1 MLKSSTIQL
10 LRFPFSFFLMPVYLF
25 ALSSLLKPEWSR
37 AIVIFIILH
46 VLVYPSSNAY
56 NSYMDRDKGSI
67 GGVKTPME
75 PTRQL
80 FTISLL
86 LDGIAIVIGFFISS
100 LFASGIFLY
109 ILASRAYS
117 YRGIRLKKNPFIGY
131 LTVIVFQGGVT
142 FWLVY
147 YGSHPLKTLHVP
159 VSGMLASSLLTGGLY
174 PLTQIYQHEADRMDG
189 VTSISALL
197 GYKGTFVFAS
207 IIFLFAFIVLAYHF
221 FSGLEIKQFLLLQ
234 TLMLPVL
241 VYFFV
246 WAARVWKNTSAAD
259 FSSTMKMTVLAS
271 CCTNAAFITLIIWRF
286 FE

>member
-1 MLKSSTIQL
+1 
-10 LRFPFSFFLMPVYLF
+10 MPVYLF
-25 ALSSLLKPEWSR
+25 ALSSLLKPNWSR
-37 AIVIFIILH
+37 AILIFFILH

-80 FTISLL
+80 FTVSLL
-86 LDGIAIVIGFFISS
+86 LDGIAIVSAFFISNF
-100 LFASGIFLY
+100 FAAGILLY

-117 YRGIRLKKNPFIGY
+117 YRGIRLKKYPIAGY
-131 LTVIVFQGGVT
+131 LTVIIFQGGVT

-147 YGSHPLKTLHVP
+147 HGSHPTQTVHVP
-159 VSGMLASSLLTGGLY
+159 VNAMLASSLLIGGLY
-174 PLTQIYQHEADRMDG
+174 PLTQVYQHEADKTDG
-189 VTSISALL
+189 VTSISLLL
-197 GYKGTFVFAS
+197 GYKGTFVFTA
-207 IIFLFAFIVLAYHF
+207 IIFLFAFIVLAYYF
-221 FSGLEIKQFLLLQ
+221 FSGLEMMQFLLLQ
-234 TLMLPVL
+234 IFMIPVL
-241 VYFFV
+241 IYFFI

-259 FSSTMKMTVLAS
+259 FSSTMRMNILAS

>member
-37 AIVIFIILH
+37 AIVIFLILH
-46 VLVYPSSNAY
+46 LLVYPSSNAY
-56 NSYMDRDKGSI
+56 NSYMDRDQGSI
-67 GGVKTPME
+67 GGIKAPMQ

-80 FTISLL
+80 FTVSLL
-86 LDGIAIVIGFFISS
+86 LDGIAIASGFFISS
-100 LFASGIFLY
+100 LFVVGILFY

-117 YRGIRLKKNPFIGY
+117 YRGIRLKKYPFIGY
-131 LTVIVFQGGVT
+131 LTVFIFQGGVT

-147 YGSHPLKTLHVP
+147 YGSQEVQTLYFP
-159 VSGMLASSLLTGGLY
+159 VSGMLASSLLIGGLY
-174 PLTQIYQHEADRMDG
+174 PLTQIYQHEADRRDG
-189 VTSISALL
+189 VTSISSLL
-197 GYKGTFVFAS
+197 GYRGTFIFTGIV
-207 IIFLFAFIVLAYHF
+207 FLFAFVVLAYHF
-221 FSGLEIKQFLLLQ
+221 FSGSQVKQFLLVQ
-234 TLMLPVL
+234 IFMIPAI

-246 WAARVWKNTSAAD
+246 WATRVWKNKSAAD
-259 FSSTMKMTVLAS
+259 FSSTMKMNILAS